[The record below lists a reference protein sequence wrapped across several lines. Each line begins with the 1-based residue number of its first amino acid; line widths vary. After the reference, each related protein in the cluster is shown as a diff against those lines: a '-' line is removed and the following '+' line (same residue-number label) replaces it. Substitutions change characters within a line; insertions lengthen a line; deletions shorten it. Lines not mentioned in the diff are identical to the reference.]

1 MKARILEKQEEQKW
15 NDFLIN
21 HPLSTI
27 HQFSKWGH
35 FQENVP
41 ERGKYWVVVLEE
53 NGKTIGGTMLIR
65 HKIKK
70 GVSWLYS
77 ARGPLLDYDSKDLQK
92 QMDELLKVVKEIAK
106 KEKAIF
112 IRIDPSLTSDTK
124 LKLKGFKSTHS
135 GFQPEHTLILD
146 LTQSEDELLA
156 QMKQKGRYNIRL
168 AEKKGVTIRISDPDN
183 EKQFKKDIHRYFKI
197 LNETTSR
204 DGFHGHN
211 EDFYKTMI
219 ENLFPSA
226 KLYLAE
232 YEGEILAGII
242 VTFFKDTAIY
252 YYGAS
257 SNVHRELMA
266 PYLLQWQAI
275 KDAKFQNFKYY
286 DFLGISPA
294 NAKNHPWAGVT
305 EFKKKFGGKEI
316 SYVSPMEFSLSPILH
331 IGYRIYKR
339 VRK

>member
-1 MKARILEKQEEQKW
+1 MKARILNKQEEKKW
-15 NDFLIN
+15 DDFIMGS
-21 HPLSTI
+21 PLSTI
-27 HQFSKWGH
+27 HQSSSWGH
-35 FQENVP
+35 FQEQVK
-41 ERGKYWVVVLEE
+41 ERGKYWIVVLED
-53 NGKTIGGTMLIR
+53 NGKIVGGTMLIR
-65 HKIKK
+65 HNIKK
-70 GVSWLYS
+70 GYTWLYS

-92 QMDELLKVVKEIAK
+92 QMDELLVPIKEIAK

-112 IRIDPSLTSDTK
+112 IRIDPPLSSDK
-124 LKLKGFKSTHS
+124 IIKLKGFKTTHS

-146 LTQSEDELLA
+146 LNMSEDEILA

-168 AEKKGVTIRISDPDN
+168 AEKKNVTVRISDPKDK
-183 EKQFKKDIHRYFKI
+183 KQFQKDIHRYFEI

-204 DGFHGHN
+204 DGFHGHDEN
-211 EDFYKTMI
+211 FYKTMI
-219 ENLFPSA
+219 ETLFPSA
-226 KLYLAE
+226 KLYIAE

-257 SNVHRELMA
+257 SNIHRELMA

-275 KDAKFQNFKYY
+275 KDAKSQNYKYY
-286 DFLGISPA
+286 DFLGIAPP
-294 NAKNHPWAGVT
+294 NAISHPWAGVT

-316 SYVSPMEFSLSPILH
+316 SYKSPMEFSFNKILH
-331 IGYRIYKR
+331 IGYRIYKG